1 MNILTDYDAFTT
13 EYDEMQELAQMKPI
27 PPQNN
32 ITYETLRSH
41 YKPLSLRERVEIQ
54 RREEAAKHQAR
65 YGSNKTAS
73 KGLKMLEKA
82 RKEAEQPK
90 QLRLF

>member
-13 EYDEMQELAQMKPI
+13 EYDELQTLAQMSPI
-27 PPQNN
+27 PQTRPN
-32 ITYETLRSH
+32 ITYETLRNH

-54 RREEAAKHQAR
+54 RHKEKAKHAAQYGNRTAAK
-65 YGSNKTAS
+65 
-73 KGLKMLEKA
+73 GLEMLEKA